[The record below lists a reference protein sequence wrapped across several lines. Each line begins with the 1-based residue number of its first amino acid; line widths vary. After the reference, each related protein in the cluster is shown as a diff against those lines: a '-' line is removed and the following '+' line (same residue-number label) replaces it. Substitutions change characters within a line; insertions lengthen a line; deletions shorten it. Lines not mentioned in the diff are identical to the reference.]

1 MTTQGLTTRAGLQTI
16 LDDARHALMAAIEGL
31 DGERMLQPLP
41 GGWSVRDMLTH
52 ITSWEELIVLDL
64 DRLKRGRVAAR
75 YCRGTDE
82 WNELLLSVRTQL
94 PLGQVLTELSET
106 REAALKA
113 LNQMTG
119 ERLAAADVAGSC
131 QILALHDWQ
140 HTQEISEW
148 RQREGV

>member
-1 MTTQGLTTRAGLQTI
+1 MAAQALTTRASLQS
-16 LDDARHALMAAIEGL
+16 LLNDARRQLMAAIEGL
-31 DGERMLQPLP
+31 SEERLLEPLP

-64 DRLKRGRVAAR
+64 ERVKRGRLAAG

-82 WNELLLSVRTQL
+82 WNEMLLSVRTHL
-94 PLGQVLTELSET
+94 PLEQVLAELAET

-113 LNQMTG
+113 LDEMG
-119 ERLAAADVAGSC
+119 AGDLAHGDVAGSC

-140 HTQEISEW
+140 HTQQVREW
-148 RQREGV
+148 RAKQGV